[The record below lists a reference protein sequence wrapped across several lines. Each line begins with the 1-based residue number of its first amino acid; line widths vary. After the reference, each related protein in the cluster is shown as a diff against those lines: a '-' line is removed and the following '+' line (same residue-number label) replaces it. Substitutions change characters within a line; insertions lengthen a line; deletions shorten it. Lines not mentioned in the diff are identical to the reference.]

1 MTAFIEPPV
10 EPYAYASEGYGR
22 AEPARST
29 DREAA
34 VQGLA
39 GAGALMAEERR
50 LGWLRASI
58 FTRLLAALLLVA
70 LLPLTAFWQL
80 ERQRM
85 TANGEAEARER
96 LELFA
101 DNAVQQVDGW
111 MRLNLSVLQL
121 AAGEGAMRS
130 MRPQQQLQAIE

>member
-1 MTAFIEPPV
+1 MT
-10 EPYAYASEGYGR
+10 G
-22 AEPARST
+22 
-29 DREAA
+29 
-34 VQGLA
+34 
-39 GAGALMAEERR
+39 ERR
-50 LGWLRASI
+50 LARLRAGI
-58 FTRLLAALLLVA
+58 FPRLLAALLLVA

-130 MRPQQQLQAIE
+130 MRPQQQLQAIERVRAQLPWAYLIHTVDLTG